1 LTINDEFAN
10 ENNSKEESSNN
21 INAIYENKDKSSE
34 QNIED
39 KNIGEILN
47 NNENGNLGEENLSN
61 YYYDL
66 NYLDNYDKLEE
77 VKIMELFDGLNL
89 ERNNNKNNN
98 NDE

>member
-1 LTINDEFAN
+1 MTINDEFAN
-10 ENNSKEESSNN
+10 ENNSKEESANN

-34 QNIED
+34 QNIEG

-66 NYLDNYDKLEE
+66 NYLDNYYKLEE
-77 VKIMELFDGLNL
+77 DKIMELFDGLNL
-89 ERNNNKNNN
+89 ERNYNKNNN
-98 NDE
+98 NDD

>member
-10 ENNSKEESSNN
+10 ENNSKEESANN

-34 QNIED
+34 QNIEG

-66 NYLDNYDKLEE
+66 NYLDNYYKLEE
-77 VKIMELFDGLNL
+77 DKIMELFDGLNL
-89 ERNNNKNNN
+89 ERNYNKNNN
-98 NDE
+98 NDD